1 MKCENIKE
9 LEIPSE
15 FVDGAIESEEES
27 EDVLLGVG
35 EVEKGV
41 WKVFNDVIY
50 NQNEVD
56 AYSCTVVATYTALSN
71 LTGKTVP
78 YSLMNSTLS
87 RMRKDGKFKDG
98 VGAYLKDGV
107 KYALEDW
114 NEKFK
119 TNYKAQLIVLSPQTI
134 VRGLK
139 SSPIVTG
146 IKYGKGFVSDT
157 QDNAWL
163 DGASTDVIG
172 NSGHAITIVKVN
184 TLDDVLI
191 KLCNTYAWRLLKN
204 VFGLDFNKYRKL
216 FFNTGYFFTK

>member
-1 MKCENIKE
+1 MKGENIKDDKY
-9 LEIPSE
+9 SE
-15 FVDGAIESEEES
+15 FVEGAIESEEES
-27 EDVLLGVG
+27 EDILLGTG
-35 EVEKGV
+35 EFEKGV

-78 YSLMNSTLS
+78 YSLMRRTLE
-87 RMRKDGKFKDG
+87 RMRLDGKFKDG

-114 NEKFK
+114 NATFN
-119 TNYKAQLIVLSPQTI
+119 TSYKAQLIVLSPQTI

-146 IKYGKGFVSDT
+146 IKYGKGFVNDT

-163 DGASTDVIG
+163 DEGVENVVW

-184 TLDDVLI
+184 TLDDTLI
-191 KLCNTYAWRLLKN
+191 KLCNSYSGRLVKN
-204 VFGLDFNKYRKL
+204 VFGLDFDKYRKL
-216 FFNTGYFFTK
+216 FFNTWFFFTK